1 MAPQMLERLAGKQ
14 YFSFLDGYSGYFQI
28 YVDPED
34 QEKTTFTC
42 PFGTYAYR
50 RMSFGLCN
58 APGTFQRCMISIF
71 SDLLEECIEIFM
83 DDFTVY
89 GDTFEKYLHNLDLVL
104 ERCQKKS
111 LVLNFEKCHFMVT
124 KGIVLGHVVS
134 ERGIQVDQAKV
145 DVIAKLPFPTNQKEI
160 QGFLGHAGFYRRF
173 IKDFA
178 RIAQPLTRLLQNE
191 VEFDFNEACKEA
203 FQLLKGKLI
212 SAPIIRSPNWNYPY
226 KVMCDASDYAVGA
239 VLGQKI
245 DGKSYVIFYASKT
258 LNQAQKNYD
267 TTEKE
272 MLAVVY
278 SFEKFRPYLLGSRV
292 IVFTD
297 HAAIKYLLDKKELKP
312 RLIRWVLLLQEF
324 NWEVRDKKGTENRVA
339 DHLSRIIQDEEEE
352 EISDAFPEEHL
363 YLISRHPQLISWA
376 HHMGQLDQVNTSN
389 GVMKTNTEPWFADLA
404 NYLVTGE
411 LPCSSDATRARK
423 LKLKSE
429 AKYYFWDDPYLWKVG
444 ADQVIRL
451 CIPEW
456 EQKEVLTHCHSLA
469 CGGRFGPRKT
479 ARKVLDSGFYW
490 PSLNKDAYD
499 FRKECNRCQLTGGI
513 STRDEM
519 PQIPVILCEIFDVWG
534 MDFMGP
540 FPSSYGNLYI
550 LVAVDYVSKWIEAKA
565 TSTCDAK
572 EVARFLKSNIFARF
586 GVPRAIISDQGTH
599 FCNRTVETLMKKYG
613 VHHRLSSP
621 YHLQANG
628 QAEVSNREIKNILKK
643 TVNPS
648 RKDWSKWLDDAL
660 WAYRTTY
667 KTPIGMSP
675 YRIIFGKM
683 CHLPVGIEHRAY
695 WAVQQMNMDAKA
707 CEEERKLQLQELEEL
722 RLESYD
728 ATMWYK
734 KRTKLWHDR
743 NLRAKNLQVGQR
755 VLLFQS
761 RLKLM
766 PGKLK
771 SRWTGPY
778 VITSI
783 RSNGAREIQGSP
795 PNCQP
800 FIVNGHRVKAYRDSS
815 KLCIVEEISLRM
827 LALSSV

>member
-1 MAPQMLERLAGKQ
+1 
-14 YFSFLDGYSGYFQI
+14 
-28 YVDPED
+28 
-34 QEKTTFTC
+34 
-42 PFGTYAYR
+42 
-50 RMSFGLCN
+50 
-58 APGTFQRCMISIF
+58 
-71 SDLLEECIEIFM
+71 
-83 DDFTVY
+83 
-89 GDTFEKYLHNLDLVL
+89 
-104 ERCQKKS
+104 
-111 LVLNFEKCHFMVT
+111 
-124 KGIVLGHVVS
+124 
-134 ERGIQVDQAKV
+134 
-145 DVIAKLPFPTNQKEI
+145 
-160 QGFLGHAGFYRRF
+160 
-173 IKDFA
+173 
-178 RIAQPLTRLLQNE
+178 
-191 VEFDFNEACKEA
+191 
-203 FQLLKGKLI
+203 
-212 SAPIIRSPNWNYPY
+212 
-226 KVMCDASDYAVGA
+226 MCDASDLAVGA

-258 LNQAQKNYD
+258 LNQAQRNYD

-278 SFEKFRPYLLGSRV
+278 SFEKFRPYLLGSQV

-297 HAAIKYLLDKKELKP
+297 HAAIKYLLAKKESKP

-324 NWEVRDKKGTENRVA
+324 NWEVKDKKGTENRVA

-352 EISDAFPEEHL
+352 EEIPDAFPEEHL
-363 YLISRHPQLISWA
+363 KHVQR
-376 HHMGQLDQVNTSN
+376 SN
-389 GVMKTNTEPWFADLA
+389 EDKYRTLVCRLA

-411 LPCSSDATRARK
+411 LPCSSDATRAQK

-444 ADQVIRL
+444 ADQVIRR

-469 CGGRFGPRKT
+469 CGGHFGPRKT

-499 FRKECNRCQLTGGI
+499 FCRECNRCQLTGGI

-519 PQIPVILCEIFDVWG
+519 PQIPVIVCEIFDVWG

-540 FPSSYGNLYI
+540 FPSSYENLYI
-550 LVAVDYVSKWIEAKA
+550 LVAVDYVLKWIEAKA

-599 FCNRTVETLMKKYG
+599 FCNRTIEALMKKYG

-621 YHLQANG
+621 YHPQANG
-628 QAEVSNREIKNILKK
+628 QAEVSNREIKNILEK

-648 RKDWSKWLDDAL
+648 RKDWSKRLDDSL
-660 WAYRTTY
+660 WAYRTAY

-675 YRIIFGKM
+675 YCIIFGKM

-695 WAVQQMNMDAKA
+695 WAVQQMNMNVQA

-728 ATMWYK
+728 AAMWYK
-734 KRTKLWHDR
+734 ERTKLWHDR

-766 PGKLK
+766 PDKLK

-783 RSNGAREIQGSP
+783 RSNGVLEIQGSP
-795 PNCQP
+795 PNSQP
-800 FIVNGHRVKAYRDSS
+800 FIVNGHRVKIYRDSS
-815 KLCIVEEISLRM
+815 ELCDTLGFCTVLRP
-827 LALSSV
+827 LFGLF